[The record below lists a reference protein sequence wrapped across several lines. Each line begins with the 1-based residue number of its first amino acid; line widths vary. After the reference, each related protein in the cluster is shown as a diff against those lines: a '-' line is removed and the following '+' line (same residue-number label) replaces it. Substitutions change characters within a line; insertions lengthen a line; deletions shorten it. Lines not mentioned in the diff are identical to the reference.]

1 MKIFSE
7 IVTFNF
13 SAFVIS
19 LSSEQDMF
27 YLLFDQ
33 SIFPVSV
40 LVFALNLDKLIVPH
54 LLPSYFEFRGVEL
67 SFSLVRKCNVWA
79 AGSWTSKVS

>member
-1 MKIFSE
+1 MKMFSE
-7 IVTFNF
+7 IVSFDF

-40 LVFALNLDKLIVPH
+40 LVFALT
-54 LLPSYFEFRGVEL
+54 
-67 SFSLVRKCNVWA
+67 
-79 AGSWTSKVS
+79 WTN